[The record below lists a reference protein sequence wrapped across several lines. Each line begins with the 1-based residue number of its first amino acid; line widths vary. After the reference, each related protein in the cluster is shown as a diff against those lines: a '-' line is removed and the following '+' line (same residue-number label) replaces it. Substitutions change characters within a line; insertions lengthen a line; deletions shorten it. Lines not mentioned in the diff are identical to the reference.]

1 MYKRQT
7 GYSSNNNHSI
17 KINHSLSPKSFYEA
31 NIFISDTDY
40 KNYLYADTLDER
52 YVNTDY
58 INTEPTSATFLFG
71 GTQMG
76 HTYRI
81 SSSVGGKFDFTTQIN
96 DNHEVKTG
104 LSYRSDNL
112 NERNLEVLYNQNY
125 DEPTVLPENKSPSVS
140 YTHLR
145 AHET

>member
-1 MYKRQT
+1 
-7 GYSSNNNHSI
+7 
-17 KINHSLSPKSFYEA
+17 
-31 NIFISDTDY
+31 
-40 KNYLYADTLDER
+40 
-52 YVNTDY
+52 
-58 INTEPTSATFLFG
+58 
-71 GTQMG
+71 MG

-125 DEPTVLPENKSPSVS
+125 DEPTVLPENKSPYHVYYDKDALQYSAYIQDKMEYS
-140 YTHLR
+140 SMIMNP
-145 AHET
+145 